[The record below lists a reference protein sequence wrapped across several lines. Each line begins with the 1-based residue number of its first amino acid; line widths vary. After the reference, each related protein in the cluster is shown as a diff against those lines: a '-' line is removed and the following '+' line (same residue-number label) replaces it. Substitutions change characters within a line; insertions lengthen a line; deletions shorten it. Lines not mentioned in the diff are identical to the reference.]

1 MKYLLRTFL
10 ASLAI
15 FIVIPILNVNAD
27 RQLNEEEAFRL
38 LQNAFKTQVAL
49 SEKPRSME
57 EVKESLGRYFTPEYT
72 NDFIEMNV
80 QENLDGEGYLA
91 YGTDFALY
99 YIPFFTYDENTK
111 VGYDSDLNQ
120 WYVYEWFEESSEGPV
135 TYNGHYEAVGLTF
148 EDGRWAVDDY
158 QIQFNPDELSTS
170 ADLEDEPNNKS
181 VKEVSTEERGIWE
194 SVLGFIRYTSIKSLA
209 SLGWI

>member
-1 MKYLLRTFL
+1 
-10 ASLAI
+10 
-15 FIVIPILNVNAD
+15 
-27 RQLNEEEAFRL
+27 
-38 LQNAFKTQVAL
+38 
-49 SEKPRSME
+49 ME

-80 QENLDGEGYLA
+80 QENMDGEGYLA

-120 WYVYEWFEESSEGPV
+120 WYVYEWFEESSDGPV

-158 QIQFNPDELSTS
+158 QIQFNPDELSSS
-170 ADLEDEPNNKS
+170 ADLEDKPNNKS
-181 VKEVSTEERGIWE
+181 VKEASTEERGIWE
-194 SVLGFIRYTSIKSLA
+194 SVLGFIRHTSIKSLV

>member
-57 EVKESLGRYFTPEYT
+57 EVKESLKRYFTPEYT

-80 QENLDGEGYLA
+80 QENMDGEGYLA

-120 WYVYEWFEESSEGPV
+120 WYVYEWFEESSDGPV

-181 VKEVSTEERGIWE
+181 VKEASTEERGIWE

>member
-1 MKYLLRTFL
+1 MKHLLRVIL

-15 FIVIPILNVNAD
+15 FIAIPILKVNAD
-27 RQLNEEEAFRL
+27 RQLNKEEAFRL

-57 EVKESLGRYFTPEYT
+57 EVKESLKRYFTPEYT

-80 QENLDGEGYLA
+80 QENMDGEGYLA

-181 VKEVSTEERGIWE
+181 VKEVSTEERGIWD

>member
-80 QENLDGEGYLA
+80 QENMDGEGYLA

>member
-57 EVKESLGRYFTPEYT
+57 EVKVSLGRYFTPEYT
-72 NDFIEMNV
+72 NEFIEMNV
-80 QENLDGEGYLA
+80 QENMDGEGYLA
-91 YGTDFALY
+91 
-99 YIPFFTYDENTK
+99 
-111 VGYDSDLNQ
+111 
-120 WYVYEWFEESSEGPV
+120 
-135 TYNGHYEAVGLTF
+135 
-148 EDGRWAVDDY
+148 
-158 QIQFNPDELSTS
+158 
-170 ADLEDEPNNKS
+170 
-181 VKEVSTEERGIWE
+181 
-194 SVLGFIRYTSIKSLA
+194 
-209 SLGWI
+209 

>member
-1 MKYLLRTFL
+1 MKHVLRTFL

-15 FIVIPILNVNAD
+15 FIAIPILNVNAD
-27 RQLNEEEAFRL
+27 RQLNEEEAFRF
-38 LQNAFKTQVAL
+38 LQNAFETQVAL

-57 EVKESLGRYFTPEYT
+57 EVKESLGRYFTKEYT
-72 NDFIEMNV
+72 DDFIDMNV
-80 QENLDGEGYLA
+80 QENMEGEGYLA

-111 VGYDSDLNQ
+111 VGYDSDHDR

-135 TYNGHYEAVGLTF
+135 SYNGHYEAVGLTF

-158 QIQFNPDELSTS
+158 QIQFNPDELSTG
-170 ADLEDEPNNKS
+170 ADLENAQNNKS
-181 VKEVSTEERGIWE
+181 VKEVSKGEHGIWE
-194 SVLGFIRYTSIKSLA
+194 SVLGFIRYTSITHLA

>member
-80 QENLDGEGYLA
+80 QENMDGEGYLA

-120 WYVYEWFEESSEGPV
+120 WYVYEWFEESSDGPV

-181 VKEVSTEERGIWE
+181 VKEVSTEERGIWD